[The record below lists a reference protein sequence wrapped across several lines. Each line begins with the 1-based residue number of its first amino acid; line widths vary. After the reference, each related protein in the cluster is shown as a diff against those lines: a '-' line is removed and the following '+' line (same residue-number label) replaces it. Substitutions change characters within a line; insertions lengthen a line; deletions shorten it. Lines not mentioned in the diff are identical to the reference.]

1 MAIADASAQ
10 WEAADKGTYMH
21 DDQRREFAELA
32 STELPG
38 LRRFAY
44 ALVGD
49 WHRADDVVQTALE
62 RMYVKWP
69 RLRDVADP
77 GAYLRTVAARCAAS
91 ESRRSWFR
99 RERIVAVMPDQAIS
113 DGAAQAADRLD
124 LVQALAGLS
133 VKQRAIVV
141 LRFVEDRS
149 VADVAYILG
158 IAPGTVKRQ
167 SHDALE
173 TLRQRLVTDEQR
185 PMREEL

>member
-1 MAIADASAQ
+1 MHERQADA
-10 WEAADKGTYMH
+10 
-21 DDQRREFAELA
+21 FAELA
-32 STELPG
+32 SAELPG

-49 WHRADDVVQTALE
+49 WHRADDITQAALE
-62 RMYVKWP
+62 RMYVAWP

-99 RERIVAVMPDQAIS
+99 RERVVDVMPDQAIP
-113 DGAAQAADRLD
+113 DGAATAVDRLD
-124 LVQALAGLS
+124 LAEALSGLT

-149 VADVAYILG
+149 VADVAGILS

-167 SHDALE
+167 SHDALAK
-173 TLRQRLVTDEQR
+173 LRQRLDTNDQQTAGK
-185 PMREEL
+185 EL